1 MKKLVTLSLAILM
14 SMSLTSCQSTK
25 NDLSESVQHQK
36 EEVNQELE
44 SAVSELER
52 IGQSLQ
58 SDSAT
63 RKEQDKNN
71 SIKTG
76 TR

>member
-63 RKEQDKNN
+63 RKEQGKNN